1 MEQKKVLLFFPMAI
15 PASGK
20 TVLFESIESY
30 YNEKHQ
36 GNTKLFIISSDQV
49 SLKLMNEHIA
59 ANPNVSKEVAYQE
72 TRKKY
77 RSRYDNEIRA
87 VCQKA
92 QVCEQQF
99 IVIIFDKNHPENA
112 LKGPLEIVQEY
123 FNKYNSIGLI
133 PKIGK
138 PLGNNLFSITYLVS
152 CVQRAIKRENH
163 ETLVGSK
170 EKVASV
176 VLFFFS
182 FFNKVQIDKLPFDKV
197 FYVPFTNEDEQ
208 YDQLLRKEALDVLKT
223 IQRERNPEDIQNNC
237 KEALQNFI
245 GVCEKHNLGFPDKNQ
260 QREIVWN
267 EIQAIDQ

>member
-1 MEQKKVLLFFPMAI
+1 MAI

-30 YNEKHQ
+30 YNEKHE
-36 GNTKLFIISSDQV
+36 GKTKLFIVSSDQV
-49 SLKLMNEHIA
+49 SLQLMNEHIA
-59 ANPNVSKEVAYQE
+59 VNPNVTKEDAYQQ

-77 RSRYDNEIRA
+77 RTRYDNEIRA

-92 QVCEQQF
+92 QSCEQQF

-112 LKGPLEIVQEY
+112 LKGPLDIVKEY
-123 FNKYNSIGLI
+123 FKQFTSIGLI

-163 ETLVGSK
+163 ETLVGNK

-182 FFNKVQIDKLPFDKV
+182 FFNKVQIDKLPFNKV
-197 FYVPFTNEDEQ
+197 FYVPFTNEDGQ
-208 YDQLLRKEALDVLKT
+208 MDQVLREEALELLKI
-223 IQRERNPEDIQNNC
+223 IQREKNPEDIQNNC
-237 KEALQNFI
+237 QEALQKFI
-245 GVCEKHNLGFPDKNQ
+245 GICEKYNLGFPDKNL
-260 QREIVWN
+260 QREIVWK
-267 EIQAIDQ
+267 EIQTVDQ